1 MRPAAMPA
9 ATAATVAP
17 AAKPAR
23 ARSTFYF
30 VWRALI
36 SDRFAL
42 LGTVIVGGFILTAIF
57 APWIAPYGPD
67 DADPALR
74 LQGMG
79 TEGHIFGLDN
89 HGRDVL
95 SRLIYG
101 TRLSLIAG
109 LAPVLLGGIIAV
121 PLGLIAAYYE
131 RFGHLIMRVMDV
143 LFAFPMVLL
152 AIMLAFFLGP
162 GLENLVIALVVVL
175 VPYNTRVVYVQA
187 LAERELGY
195 VEAARAAASSD
206 LRIMFGEMLPHVV
219 AASVVYS
226 MTIVGTIIVTAA
238 GLSFLGLGV
247 QPPTAEWGI
256 MTSEGRTVLHIAPHA
271 STLPG
276 IAIFLLVIGFNLVG
290 DALRDALD
298 PRTRL
303 VRVKLA
309 RGEQTSPEAEPDP
322 VPRVPV

>member
-1 MRPAAMPA
+1 MEA
-9 ATAATVAP
+9 AP
-17 AAKPAR
+17 ATPERAENASEP
-23 ARSTFYF
+23 ARSTLYF
-30 VWRALI
+30 VWRALVA
-36 SDRFAL
+36 DRFAM
-42 LGTVIVGGFILTAIF
+42 LGALIIAVFVLAAIF
-57 APWIAPYGPD
+57 APWLAPYGPD
-67 DADPALR
+67 DADPTLR
-74 LQGMG
+74 LRGLG
-79 TEGHIFGLDN
+79 TEGHPLGLDN

-95 SRLIYG
+95 SRLIFG
-101 TRLSLIAG
+101 ARISLVAG
-109 LAPVLLGGIIAV
+109 LAPVLLGGLIAI
-121 PLGLIAAYYE
+121 PLGLIAAYYQ
-131 RFGHLIMRVMDV
+131 RFGHLIMRAMDV

-162 GLENLVIALVVVL
+162 GLVNLIIALVVVL

-187 LAERELGY
+187 LAERESGY
-195 VEAARAAASSD
+195 VEAARAAATSD
-206 LRIMFGEMLPHVV
+206 SRIMFVEMLPHVV

-271 STLPG
+271 STVPG

-290 DALRDALD
+290 DSLRDALD

-303 VRVKLA
+303 LRVKLHA
-309 RGEQTSPEAEPDP
+309 ADAPPSA
-322 VPRVPV
+322 

>member
-1 MRPAAMPA
+1 MAEP
-9 ATAATVAP
+9 
-17 AAKPAR
+17 
-23 ARSTFYF
+23 ARSTLYF
-30 VWRALI
+30 MRRALI
-36 SDRFAL
+36 ADRFAMFGAGL
-42 LGTVIVGGFILTAIF
+42 IVLFVLAALF
-57 APWIAPYGPD
+57 APWLAPYGPD
-67 DADPALR
+67 EADPSLR
-74 LQGMG
+74 LQGIG
-79 TEGHIFGLDN
+79 TPGHLLGLDN

-95 SRLIYG
+95 SRVIYG
-101 TRLSLIAG
+101 TRFSLVAG
-109 LAPVLLGGIIAV
+109 VTPVLLGALIAV

-131 RFGHLIMRVMDV
+131 RVGHLIMRTMDI

-162 GLENLVIALVVVL
+162 GLVNLIIALVVVL

-187 LAERELGY
+187 QAERDSGY
-195 VEAARAAASSD
+195 VEAARAAATSD
-206 LRIMFGEMLPHVV
+206 LRIMFVEMLPHVI

-271 STLPG
+271 STVPG

-290 DALRDALD
+290 DSLRDALD

-303 VRVKLA
+303 LRVRL
-309 RGEQTSPEAEPDP
+309 RPETEE
-322 VPRVPV
+322 

>member
-1 MRPAAMPA
+1 MDT
-9 ATAATVAP
+9 TAAPSVSADRI
-17 AAKPAR
+17 AMAEPAR
-23 ARSTFYF
+23 SSVYF
-30 VWRALI
+30 MWRALI
-36 SDRFAL
+36 ADRFAM
-42 LGTVIVGGFILTAIF
+42 LGAGLIVMFVLAALF
-57 APWIAPYGPD
+57 APWLAPYGPD

-74 LQGMG
+74 LKGLG
-79 TEGHIFGLDN
+79 TPGHPLGLDN

-95 SRLIYG
+95 SRVIHG
-101 TRLSLIAG
+101 TRYSLVAGVTPVVLGALIA
-109 LAPVLLGGIIAV
+109 I
-121 PLGLIAAYYE
+121 PLGLVAAYYE
-131 RFGHLIMRVMDV
+131 RIGHLIMRAMDI

-162 GLENLVIALVVVL
+162 GLENLIIALIVVL

-187 LAERELGY
+187 LAERDSGY
-195 VEAARAAASSD
+195 VEAARAAATSD
-206 LRIMFGEMLPHVV
+206 LRIMFVEMLPHVV

-247 QPPTAEWGI
+247 QPPTPEWGI

-271 STLPG
+271 STVPG

-290 DALRDALD
+290 DSLRDALD

-303 VRVKLA
+303 LRIRVQQESE
-309 RGEQTSPEAEPDP
+309 G
-322 VPRVPV
+322 

>member
-1 MRPAAMPA
+1 MTAARSVSEERV
-9 ATAATVAP
+9 ATAEP
-17 AAKPAR
+17 P
-23 ARSTFYF
+23 RSTIYF
-30 VWRALI
+30 MWRALLA
-36 SDRFAL
+36 DRFAMFGAGLIAVFL
-42 LGTVIVGGFILTAIF
+42 LAALF
-57 APWIAPYGPD
+57 APWLAPYGPD
-67 DADPALR
+67 EADPALR
-74 LQGMG
+74 LRGIG
-79 TEGHIFGLDN
+79 TAGHPLGLDN

-101 TRLSLIAG
+101 TRYSLVAG
-109 LAPVLLGGIIAV
+109 MTPVLLGALIAV

-131 RFGHLIMRVMDV
+131 RVGHLIMRAMDI

-162 GLENLVIALVVVL
+162 GLENLIVALVVVL

-187 LAERELGY
+187 LAERDSGY
-195 VEAARAAASSD
+195 VEAARAAATSD
-206 LRIMFGEMLPHVV
+206 LRIMFVEMLPHVI

-290 DALRDALD
+290 DSLRDSLD

-303 VRVKLA
+303 LRVGVRSKTQ
-309 RGEQTSPEAEPDP
+309 E
-322 VPRVPV
+322 